1 MNIDYWLNLPI
12 KFWFSASVLF
22 VALSINVVG
31 IFLMYRRLDEME
43 ERLNKCSLIIFHK
56 QFWGNSARG
65 RMVRLCAVTAAVAM
79 PGWNI
84 KRGVVDRQQ
93 VQDFPRGLKR
103 VLQGMTIG
111 GLIFITVAISDT
123 LYKWLTR

>member
-56 QFWGNSARG
+56 RFWGNSARG

-84 KRGVVDRQQ
+84 KRGVVDRQK

-103 VLQGMTIG
+103 LFQGTLLVGVLF
-111 GLIFITVAISDT
+111 LISATADI
-123 LYKWLTR
+123 LYKWLYQ

>member
-56 QFWGNSARG
+56 RFWGNSARG

-103 VLQGMTIG
+103 LFQGTLLVGVLF
-111 GLIFITVAISDT
+111 LISATADI
-123 LYKWLTR
+123 LYKWLYQ

>member
-56 QFWGNSARG
+56 RFWGNSARG

-103 VLQGMTIG
+103 LFQGALLVGVLF
-111 GLIFITVAISDT
+111 LISATADI
-123 LYKWLTR
+123 LYKWLYQ